1 MTPAP
6 CAIIDGNKARS
17 RRTAGMRFWFNAFHH
32 WASSSTAHVWVAV
45 ASADGSL
52 TASSEY
58 SGSDPSGSDPAVSAG
73 RPAVLTARSAGAFHG
88 ENWPGGYTG
97 SGAPGA
103 GGNPRTGPRP
113 LGPAVRKAP
122 ALHSDPRGD
131 PPPAEPLPGA
141 PWISWP
147 GRRSGRRH
155 AFSRDGGPPLGVADG
170 VAAGVALRPGW
181 LLSAGSRLRRP
192 VPRPDPVPRVAGG

>member
-1 MTPAP
+1 M
-6 CAIIDGNKARS
+6 
-17 RRTAGMRFWFNAFHH
+17 
-32 WASSSTAHVWVAV
+32 AV

-58 SGSDPSGSDPAVSAG
+58 PGSDGSGPGPAASPG
-73 RPAVLTARSAGAFHG
+73 RPAAPTVRSAGAFQG

-113 LGPAVRKAP
+113 PGPAVRNAP
-122 ALHSDPRGD
+122 ALHNDPRDGD
-131 PPPAEPLPGA
+131 PPLAGVLPGP

-147 GRRSGRRH
+147 GRRSGRRQ
-155 AFSRDGGPPLGVADG
+155 AFSRDGGPPATVGGAWT
-170 VAAGVALRPGW
+170 AREAPRPGS
-181 LLSAGSRLRRP
+181 LSPAGPRPRRP
-192 VPRPDPVPRVAGG
+192 VPGPVPGRGAAGA